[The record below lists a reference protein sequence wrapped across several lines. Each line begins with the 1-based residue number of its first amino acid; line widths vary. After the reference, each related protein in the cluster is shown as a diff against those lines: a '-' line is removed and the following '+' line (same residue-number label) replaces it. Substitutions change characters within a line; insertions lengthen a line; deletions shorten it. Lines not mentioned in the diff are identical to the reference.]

1 MDISLQKV
9 DEISG
14 KLIVK
19 VVKSDYEEKVQK
31 SLKKI
36 KQQAKMPGF
45 RPGMVPM
52 GLIQKMYGMEVKAE
66 ELQKTISEGI
76 NNYIKEQNLNLIT
89 SPLTSENETKIDVE
103 NAEDFEMH
111 FDLAFTP
118 EIKIELTEKDKIV
131 YYDIDVDEEQVN
143 TQVDS
148 YRRRNGKFEEVE
160 AYEDGDMLRGNL
172 VEMEK
177 KNVVKE
183 GGLKVENVSIMPKY
197 FTNETQKKK
206 FAGATKGDIVFNVSK
221 AYNGKEAEISSLLKI
236 KKEEIENHKGD
247 FKYEI
252 TSISRMKLAELN
264 QELFDM
270 VYGKDTV
277 KTEEEFRSHIKSDME
292 NVYVEDSNYKFI
304 LDVKDYCLKKVGT
317 VKFPEEIMKREMIL
331 NADNEEQKAN
341 IEKDFAN
348 ILVDREWAL
357 ICSKL
362 VEQLNVKIEDEQM
375 KNAAKLVAKSQF
387 AQYGLNN
394 VPDEYLENYANEMLK
409 DEKQFQRLLSRAIDI
424 ELTKAI
430 KATVKLQKK
439 KISIKDFN
447 AMFETK

>member
-111 FDLAFTP
+111 FDLGFTP

-362 VEQLNVKIEDEQM
+362 VERLNVKIEDEQM

>member
-111 FDLAFTP
+111 FDLGFTP

-206 FAGATKGDIVFNVSK
+206 FAGATKGDIV
-221 AYNGKEAEISSLLKI
+221 
-236 KKEEIENHKGD
+236 
-247 FKYEI
+247 
-252 TSISRMKLAELN
+252 
-264 QELFDM
+264 
-270 VYGKDTV
+270 
-277 KTEEEFRSHIKSDME
+277 
-292 NVYVEDSNYKFI
+292 
-304 LDVKDYCLKKVGT
+304 
-317 VKFPEEIMKREMIL
+317 
-331 NADNEEQKAN
+331 
-341 IEKDFAN
+341 
-348 ILVDREWAL
+348 L
-357 ICSKL
+357 I
-362 VEQLNVKIEDEQM
+362 
-375 KNAAKLVAKSQF
+375 
-387 AQYGLNN
+387 
-394 VPDEYLENYANEMLK
+394 
-409 DEKQFQRLLSRAIDI
+409 
-424 ELTKAI
+424 
-430 KATVKLQKK
+430 
-439 KISIKDFN
+439 
-447 AMFETK
+447 

>member
-1 MDISLQKV
+1 MWLK
-9 DEISG
+9 
-14 KLIVK
+14 K
-19 VVKSDYEEKVQK
+19 VVS
-31 SLKKI
+31 
-36 KQQAKMPGF
+36 
-45 RPGMVPM
+45 
-52 GLIQKMYGMEVKAE
+52 
-66 ELQKTISEGI
+66 
-76 NNYIKEQNLNLIT
+76 KE
-89 SPLTSENETKIDVE
+89 
-103 NAEDFEMH
+103 
-111 FDLAFTP
+111 
-118 EIKIELTEKDKIV
+118 
-131 YYDIDVDEEQVN
+131 
-143 TQVDS
+143 
-148 YRRRNGKFEEVE
+148 R
-160 AYEDGDMLRGNL
+160 
-172 VEMEK
+172 
-177 KNVVKE
+177 
-183 GGLKVENVSIMPKY
+183 
-197 FTNETQKKK
+197 
-206 FAGATKGDIVFNVSK
+206 FACSTKGDIVFNVSK

>member
-111 FDLAFTP
+111 FDLGFTP

-270 VYGKDTV
+270 VYGKDTF

-362 VEQLNVKIEDEQM
+362 VERLNVKIEDEQM

>member
-89 SPLTSENETKIDVE
+89 TPLTSENETKIDVE

-111 FDLAFTP
+111 FDLGFTP

-362 VEQLNVKIEDEQM
+362 VERLNVKIEDEQM